1 MGPRRLLTGRRVGER
16 KRGGKEGSWRL
27 PTHQAAEPGA
37 GCCVLSPPLLPPP
50 LPCVLTLLTAS
61 LPLSPIPSP
70 PPSPSA
76 FSALSPPPLLFR
88 ESSDLQPTGQ
98 RYCPAEYVL
107 HSLSRS
113 DDQLG
118 AQRLRIEEKVNM
130 APKSHPTDLTR
141 PKGEHL
147 HSTKPAAL
155 PVFPQQGWL
164 HQPPSI

>member
-76 FSALSPPPLLFR
+76 FSALSPPPLLFQ

-98 RYCPAEYVL
+98 GYCPAEYVL

-118 AQRLRIEEKVNM
+118 AQRLRVEEKVNM

-141 PKGEHL
+141 PKGELL